1 LVLSPTK
8 KCLCYCDNFLRVAG
22 ITNTKITYS
31 MLVLSPTKKCLCYC
45 DNFLRVAS
53 ITNTKITTLCWC
65 YHQQK
70 NAYVTITIFSEL
82 LASPTQKSLLYVGVI
97 TNKKTLMLLSQ
108 FSPSCWHH
116 QHKNHLGNYLQQATL
131 ILFLLPQNTCIM
143 FQRS

>member
-1 LVLSPTK
+1 VLSPTK
-8 KCLCYCDNFLRVAG
+8 KSLLY
-22 ITNTKITYS
+22 
-31 MLVLSPTKKCLCYC
+31 LS
-45 DNFLRVAS
+45 V

-70 NAYVTITIFSEL
+70 NAYVTVTIFSELLASPTQKSLTLCWCYHQQKNAYVTVTIFSEL

-97 TNKKTLMLLSQ
+97 TNKKMLMLLLQ

-116 QHKNHLGNYLQQATL
+116 QNKNHLGNYLQQATL